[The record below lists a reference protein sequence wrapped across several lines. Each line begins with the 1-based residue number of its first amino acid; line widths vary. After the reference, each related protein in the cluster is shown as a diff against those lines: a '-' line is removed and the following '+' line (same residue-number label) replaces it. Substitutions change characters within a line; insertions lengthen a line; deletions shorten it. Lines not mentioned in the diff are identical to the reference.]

1 MDDTKLA
8 HLSALT
14 SLNAMMR
21 GGYFSITT
29 VDSVAKMLGSVVDAR
44 AYNILRALHC
54 VDWGSIPPELRQEI
68 PALIERC
75 VGVPAYQFSVAAA
88 PLAEGG
94 RQRVVS
100 TLSLAGRA
108 GDM

>member
-29 VDSVAKMLGSVVDAR
+29 VDSVAKMLGSVVDTR
-44 AYNILRALHC
+44 AYNILRPLHC

-75 VGVPAYQFSVAAA
+75 IGVPAYQFSVTAA
-88 PLAEGG
+88 PLVEDG

-100 TLSLAGRA
+100 TLSLAGR
-108 GDM
+108 GR